1 MSQNKYFVILF
12 IPEGDMEFLTQKELL
27 AVLKT
32 AKRESLRD
40 FTLILVSYKHALRAS
55 EAAALTLQDLK
66 DGCLDIKR
74 KKGSLHTIQPLM
86 PHKGEPLLDEIK
98 ALKAWLKVRPN
109 DGSNALFT
117 SQKGGALS
125 REQVHRIFKGIA
137 ERAGIAKDKRF
148 VHILKHSR
156 ATHLVGTMDIAL
168 LRQLLGHRNI
178 QNTMIYA
185 HANDKQASAAA
196 MAAEMA
202 AFRG

>member
-1 MSQNKYFVILF
+1 
-12 IPEGDMEFLTQKELL
+12 MEFLTEKELL
-27 AVLKT
+27 AILTT
-32 AKRESLRD
+32 AKKESARD
-40 FTLILVSYKHALRAS
+40 FAMILVSYKHALRSS
-55 EAAALTLQDLK
+55 ETAALTLDDLK
-66 DGCLDIKR
+66 DDCIDIKR
-74 KKGSLHTIQPLM
+74 KKGSLHTVQPITG
-86 PHKGEPLLDEIK
+86 HRGQSLLDEAK
-98 ALKAWLKVRPN
+98 ALRSWLRVRPD
-109 DGSNALFT
+109 DGSKALFT

-137 ERAGIAKDKRF
+137 ERAGIPKGKRF

-156 ATHLVGTMDIAL
+156 ASHLVGSMDIAL

-202 AFRG
+202 AFRK